1 MSSSRPRV
9 SISQIS
15 TFAASFADDVD
26 AYSAAGL
33 DGIGIWEQKLGDGP
47 DDDALALLDRSG
59 LDRASAVP
67 AVPSILPLPL
77 LGGPD
82 DPRERI
88 DAILAS
94 LHRLAPFAPPGVV
107 CLTGTG
113 LGRAPDDARGIV
125 VDGLR
130 EIAAEAALLGLR
142 IALEPY
148 QRDGGGEWTI
158 VSTIPEALALIRDAG
173 DPPALALQ
181 FDVWHLWNTET
192 LFDDIATHVDRF
204 AGVHVCDMRVPT
216 RGWADRAAP
225 GAGAAEVPR
234 ILRALDEAGYNGLYD
249 VEIFSDDGTLGAS
262 YEDSLWRLAPAEA
275 ATLLRTAF
283 ADCWRARNA
292 AGTITL
298 PPSPPSPPSARESR
312 RLTVKE

>member
-1 MSSSRPRV
+1 MPSPRPRV

-26 AYSAAGL
+26 AYRTAGL
-33 DGIGIWEQKLGDGP
+33 DGIGIWELKLGDGP
-47 DDDALALLDRSG
+47 DDDGLERLEGSG
-59 LDRASAVP
+59 LGRASAVP

-82 DPRERI
+82 DPRERL
-88 DAILAS
+88 DSILGS
-94 LHRLAPFAPPGVV
+94 LHRLAPFEPAGIV

-113 LGRAPDDARGIV
+113 AGRDPDEARRIV

-130 EIAAEAALLGLR
+130 EIAAEAESLGLR
-142 IALEPY
+142 VALEPY
-148 QRDGGGEWTI
+148 QRDGGAPWTI
-158 VSTIPEALALIRDAG
+158 VSSIPEALELIHEAG
-173 DPPALALQ
+173 DSPALQLQ

-192 LFDDIATHVDRF
+192 VFDDIAEHVDRF

-225 GAGAAEVPR
+225 GSGIAGVPR
-234 ILRALDEAGYNGLYD
+234 ILRALDDAGFDGLYD

-262 YEDSLWRLAPAEA
+262 YEDSLWRLDPAEA

-283 ADCWRARNA
+283 EECWRARNS
-292 AGTITL
+292 AGTIPL
-298 PPSPPSPPSARESR
+298 PPSPPSPPSDRELR